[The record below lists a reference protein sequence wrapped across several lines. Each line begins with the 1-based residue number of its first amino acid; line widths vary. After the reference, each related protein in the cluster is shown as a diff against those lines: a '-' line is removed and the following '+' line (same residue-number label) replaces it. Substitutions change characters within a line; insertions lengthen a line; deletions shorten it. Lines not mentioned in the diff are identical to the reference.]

1 MNSNWSYSPET
12 TNFTSKLTIFV
23 SYDLEIWRMTLKNN
37 KVPLLC
43 HTKLCASFHHYTWIQ
58 PGVKVRKRLNWVLT
72 SVTFDLWPLI
82 FASYTNITLSRVI
95 TPEFINPQSVSGNV
109 TIFIFQLLKVTSQK
123 GIYAL
128 GERLYG
134 TKFFHDWYSLMISL
148 PWNVSPF
155 EFLRSSVC
163 LVLNNTRG
171 SVVPVA
177 VTCIV
182 GQ

>member
-72 SVTFDLWPLI
+72 KGNNSWIHQSTVSIRQCNHLHIPIVKSDIAKGNIRFRGAVIQNQILSWLI
-82 FASYTNITLSRVI
+82 FSYD
-95 TPEFINPQSVSGNV
+95 Q
-109 TIFIFQLLKVTSQK
+109 
-123 GIYAL
+123 
-128 GERLYG
+128 
-134 TKFFHDWYSLMISL
+134 
-148 PWNVSPF
+148 
-155 EFLRSSVC
+155 SSVKCVTVWISTFVC
-163 LVLNNTRG
+163 LFGLE
-171 SVVPVA
+171 
-177 VTCIV
+177 
-182 GQ
+182 